1 MKKLLLVLPFMLL
14 FNCTEQERVR
24 RFGGKMEIELSK
36 GQRLMNATWRKDNL
50 FYLTEPMD
58 SGYEPK
64 VKTFKESSSF
74 GNFESEVLFK
84 ETK

>member
-1 MKKLLLVLPFMLL
+1 MKKLLLALPFMLL
-14 FNCTEQERVR
+14 FNCTEQDRVR
-24 RFGGKMEIELSK
+24 SFGGKMEIELPK
-36 GQRLMNATWRKDNL
+36 GQKLMSATWKDIDL